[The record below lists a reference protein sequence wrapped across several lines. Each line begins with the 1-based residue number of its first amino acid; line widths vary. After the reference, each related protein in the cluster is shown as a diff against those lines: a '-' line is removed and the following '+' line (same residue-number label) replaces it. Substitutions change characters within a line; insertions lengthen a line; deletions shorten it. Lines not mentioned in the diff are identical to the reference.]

1 MAYTLRSVSCL
12 WLYLIT
18 STQTKQVQ
26 VKTGRKFGYFQF
38 GPWQFESIYRV
49 NDFITK
55 FIESNY
61 QIIKSETHEDSIL
74 ARTFKKLAA
83 GSNIAATDAGRCFC
97 FVLFCF
103 LNVYMYYLVLT
114 LPWRKTP
121 TRGNQSSKTRN

>member
-26 VKTGRKFGYFQF
+26 VKTGQKFGYFQF

-61 QIIKSETHEDSIL
+61 QIIKSETQEDSIL

-97 FVLFCF
+97 FVLFSKC
-103 LNVYMYYLVLT
+103 VHVLFSIDFALAQNT
-114 LPWRKTP
+114 NTWEPKLKD
-121 TRGNQSSKTRN
+121 

>member
-18 STQTKQVQ
+18 STQAKQVQ

-49 NDFITK
+49 NDFIKK

-61 QIIKSETHEDSIL
+61 QKRKQEDSIL
-74 ARTFKKLAA
+74 ARTFKKLAD
-83 GSNIAATDAGRCFC
+83 GSNIAATDAGRCF
-97 FVLFCF
+97 LFCF

>member
-55 FIESNY
+55 FIESND
-61 QIIKSETHEDSIL
+61 QKRKQEDSIL
-74 ARTFKKLAA
+74 ARTFKKLAD

-97 FVLFCF
+97 FVLFSKC
-103 LNVYMYYLVLT
+103 VHVLFSIDFALAQNT
-114 LPWRKTP
+114 NTWEPKLKD
-121 TRGNQSSKTRN
+121 